1 MQMIKFEKKYSH
13 KRKGV
18 QGVRGGNVYCINISE
33 TNISPAAPTKT
44 KAARAVLGKPPL
56 GVALKHVCSLV
67 MEHVPKRPL
76 IREKRLDVV
85 WMLQLPGVLC
95 QGVVKTSEKSMC
107 S

>member
-67 MEHVPKRPL
+67 MEHVLKRPL